1 MSKTIFHPGKAL
13 TSKWLNSSQYLGPS
27 NPGIVFKANPVND
40 WEYPLLKAT
49 ALDLVNFNNY
59 FVSAT
64 TNQTLGGLKNFTTI
78 PTFPTATATSG
89 LQAVNIDYLNNAGF
103 VRLTTDQT
111 VSGVKTFTDLRNVT
125 TQPLVPDSVVN
136 IAYFDLKGVTINDDQ
151 TIFGSKTFNQVP
163 IIPAPT
169 ISSHAT
175 NKQYVDNAIQAQGLS
190 QSQNCVKV
198 GNIQTI
204 YGTSVITGAWN
215 SQGALDTGDVYYN
228 TVAPSALPFTNIISA
243 SSCIDRLVHLAT
255 EASLTKIKVIG
266 DSFNS
271 PYPAND
277 GLVRWSVTGYV

>member
-27 NPGIVFKANPVND
+27 NPGVVFKANPVND

-49 ALDLVNFNNY
+49 ALDLVNFNQY

-89 LQAVNIDYLNNAGF
+89 TQAVNIDYINNAGF

-125 TQPLVPDSVVN
+125 TGSLVPDSVVN
-136 IAYFDLKGVTINDDQ
+136 VNYFNQYAVDRINHQ
-151 TIFGSKTFNQVP
+151 TVMGKKTFTEVP
-163 IIPAPT
+163 IVPAPT
-169 ISSHAT
+169 APNEVA
-175 NKQYVDNAIQAQGLS
+175 NKQYVDIAIQSQGIS
-190 QSQNCVKV
+190 YSQNCVKV

>member
-1 MSKTIFHPGKAL
+1 
-13 TSKWLNSSQYLGPS
+13 
-27 NPGIVFKANPVND
+27 VND